1 MGNFLSAFSA
11 AMVVGVV
18 SGNLPGPATAQS
30 VPEKS
35 FAVIVESVMPSV
47 VGITSKGMMDPSDD
61 EASRAQSNAPF
72 MVDLFGSGVIA
83 DETGLIVTNKHLI
96 DRAYQIEVRLHD
108 GTMAKARLLGTALSG
123 IDLAVIKIDV
133 GYRLTA
139 ARFGD
144 SNEVQV
150 GDRVLAVGNPLG
162 WSASVTS
169 GIVRSLGRDLRQT
182 AIGEFIQTDAIV
194 DQGNSG
200 GPVFNM
206 EREVIGISSQRY
218 SDIPSGGSTAV
229 GFALPVNDVRFLLEQ
244 INAFGRPH
252 YGYIGAWVQGIT
264 PAMADAIGL
273 PTDTGV
279 IVGSLTSDGPAAV
292 AGIKPGDVLLR
303 INGQKTTDY
312 RNFHR
317 TIAISPGKAVMLE
330 VWNGGQTRS
339 VTVDVK
345 EYPQSLWASYTS
357 DQVKAPRFSQVTDF
371 GFELSDVTPALR
383 GQYSLSSDLVGP
395 VVTRV
400 ISESA
405 ASSAGFKVGD
415 VLVDAQ
421 GTKLSAVSDFMNRLM
436 ELRDSGRRNVM
447 LYVGGTGGDRWV
459 ALPLQL

>member
-1 MGNFLSAFSA
+1 MGNFLSGFCA
-11 AMVVGVV
+11 AMVVVV
-18 SGNLPGPATAQS
+18 SAMSPGRATAQS
-30 VPEKS
+30 VPDKS

-47 VGITSKGMMDPSDD
+47 VGITSKGIMDPSDD
-61 EASRAQSNAPF
+61 DGSRRGSNAPF
-72 MVDLFGSGVIA
+72 MVERFGSGVIA
-83 DETGLIVTNKHLI
+83 DDTGLIVTNRHLI
-96 DRAYQIEVRLHD
+96 EGAYQIDVRLHN

-123 IDLAVIKIDV
+123 IDLAIIKIDV
-133 GYRLTA
+133 SYPLTA

-144 SNEVQV
+144 SNEVRV

-182 AIGEFIQTDAIV
+182 AIGEFIHTDAII

-200 GPVFNM
+200 GPLFNM

-218 SDIPSGGSTAV
+218 SDLPSGGSTAV

-244 INAFGRPH
+244 IKAFGRPH

-273 PTDTGV
+273 PTDSGV
-279 IVGSLTSDGPAAV
+279 IVGSVSPNGPAAL

-317 TIAISPGKAVMLE
+317 TVAISPGKAVTLE
-330 VWNGGQTRS
+330 VWNARETRS

-345 EYPQSLWASYTS
+345 EYPQSLWASYAS

-371 GFELSDVTPALR
+371 GFDLSDVTPALR
-383 GQYSLSSDLVGP
+383 RQYNLDSGLVGP

-400 ISESA
+400 IGDSA